1 MNSPKPENLRSSND
15 SIDIE
20 ISHFL
25 QRSVWHKQEMTYLI
39 DSNCGY
45 YISTSTYTYK
55 YGLDKLHKLQKLH
68 IYIYTKS
75 KKTHGQSFFRPETD
89 SLSSS
94 PSDPKNMPRADGF
107 AARGDWMI

>member
-68 IYIYTKS
+68 IYIYIQKA
-75 KKTHGQSFFRPETD
+75 KKHMASHFFDQKLT
-89 SLSSS
+89 
-94 PSDPKNMPRADGF
+94 A
-107 AARGDWMI
+107 